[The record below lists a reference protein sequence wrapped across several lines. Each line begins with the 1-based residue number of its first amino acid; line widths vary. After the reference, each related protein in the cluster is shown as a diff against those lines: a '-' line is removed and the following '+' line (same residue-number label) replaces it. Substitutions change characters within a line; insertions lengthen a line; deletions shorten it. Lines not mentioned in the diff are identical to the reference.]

1 MVVIPRQLA
10 GDANLLAIHE
20 YLPKGAFFGLGVPS
34 ELKVE
39 QVEDKRQIEELLKW
53 KGHANKAALVWA
65 SACMGALAV
74 GTSVTGNVEK
84 VKEKLWQLMQ

>member
-1 MVVIPRQLA
+1 MSGVTLRDL
-10 GDANLLAIHE
+10 DALTREFELKLQNIRSIYDQE
-20 YLPKGAFFGLGVPS
+20 IK